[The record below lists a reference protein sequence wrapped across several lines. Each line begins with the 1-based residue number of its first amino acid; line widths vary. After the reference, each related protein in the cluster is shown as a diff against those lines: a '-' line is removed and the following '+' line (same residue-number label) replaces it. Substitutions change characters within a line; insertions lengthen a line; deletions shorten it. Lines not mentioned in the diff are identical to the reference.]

1 MKCTEA
7 NESEWTPCYND
18 GYDDGYFEKC
28 IKAGMADAKFEDAYV
43 AGYKQGHHDKYNP
56 E

>member
-1 MKCTEA
+1 MKCTE
-7 NESEWTPCYND
+7 NNRSDWLPSFND

-28 IKAGMADAKFEDAYV
+28 IQAGTESAKYKDAYT
-43 AGYKQGHHDKYNP
+43 AGYKKGHHDKYNP